1 MKTETIHLSQI
12 QVNGANPRIIKNDKF
27 EKLIRSILILP
38 KMLELRPIVVDN
50 TFTVLGGNMRLRA
63 LSAIAEMS
71 PAEIN
76 TRLGECSGY
85 AQKTEAERDLLRSHW
100 EKWLDRPTAHVIKA
114 SELTDAEQREFII
127 KDNVGYGEWD
137 MDAPANEWDTEHHF
151 SPQGYTAL
159 WLLSE
164 SHFAVHTFPEFGRTY
179 IELSSCN
186 LDFYLNFL
194 SMTKEL

>member
-1 MKTETIHLSQI
+1 MSTQKKTWFSLKPLKLLPRVKQLKMNKTMQAKIWNHAQWVKETDPI
-12 QVNGANPRIIKNDKF
+12 A
-27 EKLIRSILILP
+27 
-38 KMLELRPIVVDN
+38 LRGMFD
-50 TFTVLGGNMRLRA
+50 
-63 LSAIAEMS
+63 E
-71 PAEIN
+71 
-76 TRLGECSGY
+76 
-85 AQKTEAERDLLRSHW
+85 LLR
-100 EKWLDRPTAHVIKA
+100 KA
-114 SELTDAEQREFII
+114 GF
-127 KDNVGYGEWD
+127 NVLSC
-137 MDAPANEWDTEHHF
+137 TEHHF

>member
-1 MKTETIHLSQI
+1 MVAQFSTGILAHFSISIYIRKAGFNVLS
-12 QVNGANPRIIKNDKF
+12 
-27 EKLIRSILILP
+27 
-38 KMLELRPIVVDN
+38 
-50 TFTVLGGNMRLRA
+50 
-63 LSAIAEMS
+63 
-71 PAEIN
+71 
-76 TRLGECSGY
+76 C
-85 AQKTEAERDLLRSHW
+85 
-100 EKWLDRPTAHVIKA
+100 
-114 SELTDAEQREFII
+114 
-127 KDNVGYGEWD
+127 
-137 MDAPANEWDTEHHF
+137 TEHHF